1 MLINSLKSLI
11 KINGPI
17 TIAEF
22 MNEALFNPTYGYYQK
37 KIPIGKAG
45 DFTTAPEISQVFG
58 ELIAIYFINLASH
71 AKRPIALVEMGAGRG
86 NLFKDLLQVIKK
98 LAEKNIPEAQNFLR
112 KTTFNIVE
120 ISPALQKN
128 QQENLSEIGVQ
139 INWFSNFQDF
149 TNSLEKN
156 IPEREIY
163 FIANELFDCF
173 AINQFIKNSQ
183 GWCEKTV
190 GINGEEL
197 GFFTEKF
204 DPIKNGI
211 IEKLLTNS
219 NTRHPWHAV
228 PRISG
233 ILNSAS
239 SEAELMR
246 SSDAEA
252 SKDDEVVGEGAV
264 FEHSFSAANF
274 MQELSLA
281 LQKQGGIALII
292 DYGYIKNDFVNT
304 LQALKNHQF
313 YDCLKTP
320 GEADITAL
328 VNFPMLENIAKNYSL
343 NSSLISQADFFLSL
357 GIEER
362 RKILLE
368 NKSLQQQDEI
378 NSEIDRLIDKKQ
390 MGKLFK
396 CLIIWK

>member
-1 MLINSLKSLI
+1 
-11 KINGPI
+11 
-17 TIAEF
+17 
-22 MNEALFNPTYGYYQK
+22 
-37 KIPIGKAG
+37 
-45 DFTTAPEISQVFG
+45 
-58 ELIAIYFINLASH
+58 
-71 AKRPIALVEMGAGRG
+71 
-86 NLFKDLLQVIKK
+86 
-98 LAEKNIPEAQNFLR
+98 
-112 KTTFNIVE
+112 
-120 ISPALQKN
+120 
-128 QQENLSEIGVQ
+128 
-139 INWFSNFQDF
+139 
-149 TNSLEKN
+149 
-156 IPEREIY
+156 
-163 FIANELFDCF
+163 
-173 AINQFIKNSQ
+173 
-183 GWCEKTV
+183 
-190 GINGEEL
+190 
-197 GFFTEKF
+197 
-204 DPIKNGI
+204 
-211 IEKLLTNS
+211 
-219 NTRHPWHAV
+219 
-228 PRISG
+228 
-233 ILNSAS
+233 
-239 SEAELMR
+239 MR